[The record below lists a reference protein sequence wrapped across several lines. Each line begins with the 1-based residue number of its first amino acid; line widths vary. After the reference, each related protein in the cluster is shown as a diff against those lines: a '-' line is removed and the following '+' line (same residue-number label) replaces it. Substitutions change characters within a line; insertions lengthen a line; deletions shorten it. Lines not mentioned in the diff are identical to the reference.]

1 MPACEFLVTVA
12 RARVSVDSRAAAL
25 VESGDVV
32 MGIAEGL
39 FAPSYVRGELG
50 EVVLGR
56 VEGRTAD
63 HNLQVARHG
72 RRRRRRRGSGVQTR
86 GRDRCWHGAD
96 VMSFALPFWLLRM
109 KPGPILFSSYA
120 SGFDD
125 AGVSIRPEDIE
136 RPGPKTSPSPPTE
149 PAAPLSPWT

>member
-25 VESGDVV
+25 VE
-32 MGIAEGL
+32 
-39 FAPSYVRGELG
+39 
-50 EVVLGR
+50 
-56 VEGRTAD
+56 
-63 HNLQVARHG
+63 
-72 RRRRRRRGSGVQTR
+72 
-86 GRDRCWHGAD
+86 
-96 VMSFALPFWLLRM
+96 FALPFWLLRLTS
-109 KPGPILFSSYA
+109 GPILFSSYA

-149 PAAPLSPWT
+149 PAAPLSPWR